1 MAIGSKCIGNKNR
14 IRQER
19 LYHTKKLL
27 SKGNVQQNEKATHEA
42 REDIFLNHISD
53 KRLISKNV

>member
-1 MAIGSKCIGNKNR
+1 MAIGSKSIGNRNR

-27 SKGNVQQNEKATHEA
+27 RKGNVQQNEKVTYGM
-42 REDIFLNHISD
+42 REDIFFNHISD
-53 KRLISKNV
+53 KGLISKNA